1 MPISIDNLINVNFTK
16 GRIDLLKFGPKLG
29 GYGEHKPYL
38 PLFFRS
44 GAEAPQVG
52 SVYIASGGTG
62 PYQYTISS
70 GAIDIDT
77 GEIES
82 LSLTDDTGI
91 VTVIDAFSH
100 VSTIQVFFRCFWVV
114 SDIPNSRQSLYTK
127 NMQLFIP
134 REG

>member
-16 GRIDLLKFGPKLG
+16 GRIDLLKFGLMLG
-29 GYGEHKPYL
+29 GKGQHKPYL

-100 VSTIQVFFRCFWVV
+100 VSTIQVFFRCFWV